1 MGDTAHPLMHD
12 QLSLR
17 NTMFSSK
24 FRTFLLLLTKCPV
37 LFGVAMLHLRVVNY
51 IILDSKELAR
61 VESVV
66 MNSDSFE
73 LSQ

>member
-1 MGDTAHPLMHD
+1 MGDTAHPQMHD

-17 NTMFSSK
+17 NIMFSSK
-24 FRTFLLLLTKCPV
+24 FRTFLLLSTKCPV
-37 LFGVAMLHLRVVNY
+37 LFGVAMLHLRVVY